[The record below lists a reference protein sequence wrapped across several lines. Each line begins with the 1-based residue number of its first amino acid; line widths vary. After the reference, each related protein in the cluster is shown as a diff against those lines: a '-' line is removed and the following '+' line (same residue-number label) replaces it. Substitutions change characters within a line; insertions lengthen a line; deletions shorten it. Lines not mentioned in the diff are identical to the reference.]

1 MTHHGNVA
9 FADTLQKK
17 KTKQNTK
24 TQTRLVEQ
32 CASSSTRPSVPNARV
47 PLQCGTSNAVRGYS
61 PFKTEKSTKT
71 GGEKRSLSELCS
83 KIQSDGATWL
93 I

>member
-61 PFKTEKSTKT
+61 PLKRKRAKRL
-71 GGEKRSLSELCS
+71 GERKGRCLSYARRSRVMV
-83 KIQSDGATWL
+83 QHG
-93 I
+93 